1 MTITEIPQ
9 PAAWED
15 YYTDPHP
22 GIKGSDRITEACG
35 ACAGTGLY
43 TAPTWI
49 TDSTG
54 RPYCFRCHGTGTYSR
69 LVSSARATARARA
82 KTRAEHVDQVRTIT
96 ARRAEFEVA
105 HPGLRDRLTEA
116 HIALRD
122 GNPLRTR
129 IGWLLESLEDT
140 TGVLDD
146 HELLDA
152 HAALDQHERELAARR
167 PVPTGRV
174 TVQGEIVSTR
184 TDDTRF
190 GTVVKILVQGDGWR
204 LWGTKPA
211 AVSSAARGDVV
222 EFTATISA
230 SDDDES
236 FGFFA
241 RPTKAHVIAATI
253 LRSA

>member
-22 GIKGSDRITEACG
+22 GMKGSDRITEACG

-54 RPYCFRCHGTGTYSR
+54 RPYCFRCHGTGTHSR
-69 LVSSARATARARA
+69 LVSSARATARAHA
-82 KTRAEHVDQVRTIT
+82 KARAEHVDQVRSIT

-116 HIALRD
+116 HIELRD
-122 GNPLRTR
+122 GNPLRAR

-146 HELLDA
+146 QELLDA
-152 HAALDQHERELAARR
+152 HAALEQHAQELAARR

-190 GTVVKILVQGDGWR
+190 GTVVKILLQGDGWR

-211 AVSSAARGDVV
+211 AISSAARGDIV

-241 RPTKAHVIAATI
+241 RPTKAHVIAASI
-253 LRSA
+253 RRSA